1 MFYSFF
7 FLKGHEG
14 FTAVRII
21 PMLGFGVWVLTVGR
35 PNDFQVQAMCRVH
48 VCMYVCMYVCM
59 CFFCCSHFPSS
70 SFCLI
75 QPSDLFKLHFF
86 FFLCSFLF
94 LRAFPL
100 AKRMSHTHTH
110 GWMDGWMDGS
120 WMYAHTLARMDTH
133 GQTYT
138 CSYLSS
144 NDHHILSLNQKL
156 KTEDSRLGTISSTL
170 IFFF

>member
-48 VCMYVCMYVCM
+48 VCMYVCM

-110 GWMDGWMDGS
+110 GWMDGWMDHGC
-120 WMYAHTLARMDTH
+120 MHTRLHAWTRMDRHTHVATSARM
-133 GQTYT
+133 
-138 CSYLSS
+138 
-144 NDHHILSLNQKL
+144 
-156 KTEDSRLGTISSTL
+156 TITS
-170 IFFF
+170 FP